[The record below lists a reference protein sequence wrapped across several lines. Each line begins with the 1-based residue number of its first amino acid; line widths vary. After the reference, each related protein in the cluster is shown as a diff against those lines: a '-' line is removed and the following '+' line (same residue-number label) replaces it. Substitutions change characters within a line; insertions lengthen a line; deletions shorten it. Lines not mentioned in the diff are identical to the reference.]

1 MSVQKYKSAQ
11 SSTENPRQT
20 EYRLF
25 ADITRA
31 LMACRGKEQHDA
43 SFYHAV
49 DWNRRLWL
57 TLQMDAASQ
66 ENKLADALK
75 AQIIS
80 LAIWV
85 DKHSSRVLRGDANV
99 EALIDVNRTVME
111 GLASAPDVRP
121 IPLEAPAGGRVPL
134 ASTTA

>member
-11 SSTENPRQT
+11 TTTETPRQT

-25 ADITRA
+25 AEITRA
-31 LMACRGKEQHDA
+31 LINAKGKDRLDS
-43 SFYHAV
+43 SFFEAI

-57 TLQMDAASQ
+57 TLQMDLASD
-66 ENKLADALK
+66 ENVFPDNLK

-85 DKHSSRVLRGDANV
+85 DKHSSRVLRGDAAV
-99 EALIDVNRTVME
+99 DSLITVNRTVME
-111 GLASAPDVRP
+111 GLAVAPEHSA
-121 IPLEAPAGGRVPL
+121 A
-134 ASTTA
+134 